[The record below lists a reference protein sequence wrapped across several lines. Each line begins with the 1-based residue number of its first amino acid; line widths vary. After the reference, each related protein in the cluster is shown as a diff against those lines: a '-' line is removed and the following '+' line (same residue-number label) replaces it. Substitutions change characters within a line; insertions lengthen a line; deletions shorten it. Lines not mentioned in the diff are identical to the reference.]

1 MVGSGENQNL
11 VHTVL
16 KMFPPLYLS
25 SHPIYKSALDY
36 NGLQILLYSSIYNHL
51 KKICFKK
58 LFCAFWNIFPFFP
71 FYIRSIVIYILG
83 MYCVLT
89 VTYSILSIKLGG
101 WVTISIWEAKGD
113 DAGNACWCISN
124 ISLYF
129 IVRFPI
135 LLETFQLKIQSFW
148 TVNYVLHFSVI
159 FSVFTVEKAWTYKE
173 KLFITKN

>member
-16 KMFPPLYLS
+16 KCFHHYTCLLTQSTNQHWTIMDFKCNSIQLYIQS
-25 SHPIYKSALDY
+25 
-36 NGLQILLYSSIYNHL
+36 
-51 KKICFKK
+51 FKK
-58 LFCAFWNIFPFFP
+58 NPFQKTFLCILKHFSFFSFLHKKHCYLYIGYVLCSDSNIQ
-71 FYIRSIVIYILG
+71 L
-83 MYCVLT
+83 
-89 VTYSILSIKLGG
+89 LSIKLGG

-159 FSVFTVEKAWTYKE
+159 FSVFTVEKA
-173 KLFITKN
+173 